1 MVWGPDDQ
9 EAAGWR
15 RGCMQALV
23 SRASIPSKGHRQGLP
38 QSSGCFVP
46 HLKHP
51 EMGSVILTTA
61 PATLTSLE
69 SPFFS

>member
-1 MVWGPDDQ
+1 
-9 EAAGWR
+9 
-15 RGCMQALV
+15 MQALV
-23 SRASIPSKGHRQGLP
+23 SRVSVPSKGHRQGLP

-46 HLKHP
+46 HVKHP